1 MHLYFVH
8 IIQALIFYVDRIM
21 ITRWKCVL
29 YFIQTYFSCRSE
41 FLEILEKQNGLS
53 FPCTPVPMETQ
64 GNNIGKSENF
74 IWLI

>member
-1 MHLYFVH
+1 MKMCIV
-8 IIQALIFYVDRIM
+8 FYSN
-21 ITRWKCVL
+21 L
-29 YFIQTYFSCRSE
+29 FSYRSE